1 MASSIASVSDES
13 HLILCPSLGWLCTY
27 VANQVL
33 VGTWLG
39 SCAESQQSI
48 RRHAKKTTSPR
59 IEGQQ
64 TQRPETCIEWFHFH
78 RFSVRGWSQAKFFLF
93 LPYPVPGLEEGR
105 RLQVTSDEGL
115 TVSTPSL
122 WQQSI
127 KEKTL
132 LDCHKYISSAL
143 QMKELF

>member
-1 MASSIASVSDES
+1 MVSLSPFQRQGLVTGEVFLVSSVSITG
-13 HLILCPSLGWLCTY
+13 L
-27 VANQVL
+27 
-33 VGTWLG
+33 
-39 SCAESQQSI
+39 
-48 RRHAKKTTSPR
+48 
-59 IEGQQ
+59 
-64 TQRPETCIEWFHFH
+64 
-78 RFSVRGWSQAKFFLF
+78 RG
-93 LPYPVPGLEEGR
+93 